1 MNKNKIAIAYYFI
14 AGLFLAG
21 QTVFTLYQSSQA
33 VHYGQQVAQLE
44 KSRYELGVKQQ
55 RYQEQIAEANS
66 LTYVANS
73 SMIQDFTAVS
83 ATVTVTEN
91 NVVAAR

>member
-1 MNKNKIAIAYYFI
+1 MNNNKIIIAYYI
-14 AGLFLAG
+14 MAAVLLTG
-21 QTVFTLYQSSQA
+21 QALFTLYQSSQA

-44 KSRYELGVKQQ
+44 KSRAELEAKQQ
-55 RYQEQIAEANS
+55 QLQEQIADANS

-73 SMIQDFTAVS
+73 SLIQDFTAVS
-83 ATVTVTEN
+83 STVTVTEN

>member
-1 MNKNKIAIAYYFI
+1 MNKTKLVTAYYII
-14 AGLFLAG
+14 AALFLAG
-21 QTVFTLYQSSQA
+21 QAIFTLYQSSQA

-44 KSRYELGVKQQ
+44 KSRHELEGKKQQ
-55 RYQEQIAEANS
+55 LQEQIAEANS

-73 SMIQDFTAVS
+73 SMIQDFTAVN